1 MVCCN
6 CSLFVSKDDRRGQSD
21 TLRLACPRAI
31 AVDEETQMER
41 LKKTYSDWEI
51 HWENRNNPSEKE
63 VDMIDL
69 SVINVNLRAED
80 TLNFETEWL
89 K

>member
-1 MVCCN
+1 MLLLSKSN
-6 CSLFVSKDDRRGQSD
+6 PSSSLLETD
-21 TLRLACPRAI
+21 TDTYAYVKVT
-31 AVDEETQMER
+31 VDEETQMER

-69 SVINVNLRAED
+69 SIITCHIGAED